1 MTSASGGEEGDQEE
15 EEEGNSRE
23 EEDGGK
29 GEGESDEAYITNWK
43 GREKTLARLF
53 KHV

>member
-15 EEEGNSRE
+15 EEGDSRE

-43 GREKTLARLF
+43 GREKALARLF